1 MTFVLDFIEIYAQ
14 GLFYLWPIFAALVG
28 FIAALGLR
36 IGAIEGWE
44 PHDAM
49 YFAFITATTI
59 NFGVVHPTTRRS
71 KWLALWIALVGVL
84 LTGLIVSIGLEA
96 VAHAFRES
104 RGATPPLSP

>member
-1 MTFVLDFIEIYAQ
+1 MTFVLDFIEIYAR
-14 GLFYLWPIFAALVG
+14 GLFYLWPIFAVLVG
-28 FIAALGLR
+28 VIAALGLR

-44 PHDAM
+44 PHDAV

-59 NFGVVHPTTRRS
+59 SFGVMHPTRRRA
-71 KWLALWIALVGVL
+71 KWLALVIALTGVL

-104 RGATPPLSP
+104 RGAAPPISP